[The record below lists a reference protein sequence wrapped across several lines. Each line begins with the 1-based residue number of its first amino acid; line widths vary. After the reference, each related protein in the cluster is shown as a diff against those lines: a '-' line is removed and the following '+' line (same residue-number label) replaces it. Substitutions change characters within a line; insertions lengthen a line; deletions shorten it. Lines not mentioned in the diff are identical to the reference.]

1 MKQRNTHS
9 DGQLASSLY
18 DWISAMIAALVALA
32 VLFTCFMRVVSV
44 DGDSMVPTLLDGD
57 RLMLLEAGGRY
68 ADGDIVAVSY
78 THLTLVA
85 GGGGYSYG
93 HIVLLDGFTLKPR
106 IKRVIAGAGETV
118 EITADGRVYRDG
130 VQLSEP
136 YIQGKTLLR
145 DFDGPLQI
153 PEGYLFVM
161 GDNRAVS
168 LDSRSAE
175 VGLIPEKDVVG
186 KVIRRRWPV
195 PRIGLV

>member
-1 MKQRNTHS
+1 MKRRNTRG
-9 DGQLASSLY
+9 DGQLAPSLY

-68 ADGDIVAVSY
+68 ADGDIVVIDRY
-78 THLTLVA
+78 TQEPL
-85 GGGGYSYG
+85 
-93 HIVLLDGFTLKPR
+93 

-136 YIQGKTLLR
+136 YIQGKTVLR

-186 KVIRRRWPV
+186 KVILRLWPF